1 MVYLGLILFTR
12 FGEGKEDTMKIAAIN
27 GSPKGR
33 ESITHLMVR
42 SFLQGAERAGAETV
56 TVFLAE
62 KDIRHCRGCMA
73 CWFKTPGKCIID
85 DDDMADILSQ
95 TEGADVVVW
104 ATPLKYANVSSML
117 KVFVE
122 RLLVFANPFILV
134 DPAGETRH
142 PKKAPG
148 AESSFYR
155 AKLVAIANGGLGQR
169 GHFQVLSHWMQRLAR
184 NNLTEVIGEIYA
196 PQGPLLANPPDELRP
211 VIADYLRLL
220 EKSGAEIVTD
230 GAISAETQTL
240 LDRDLIPED
249 IYLQQINSYFKML
262 LSSVKHPY
270 VNSW

>member
-1 MVYLGLILFTR
+1 
-12 FGEGKEDTMKIAAIN
+12 MKIAAIN

-33 ESITHLMVR
+33 ESITQLMVC

-62 KDIRHCRGCMA
+62 KDVKHCRGCMT

-85 DDDMADILSQ
+85 DDDMSDILSR
-95 TEGADVVVW
+95 TEGADVVVL

-117 KVFVE
+117 KVFIE
-122 RLLVFANPFILV
+122 RLLVFANPFMLV
-134 DPAGETRH
+134 DQTGETRH
-142 PKKAPG
+142 PKKAPE

-196 PQGPLLANPPDELRP
+196 PQGPLLANPPAELQP

-220 EKSGAEIVTD
+220 EKAGAEIVTD
-230 GAISAETQTL
+230 GSISAATQQL
-240 LDRDLIPED
+240 LDRDLIPEER
-249 IYLQQINSYFKML
+249 YLQQINSSFGML
-262 LSSVKHPY
+262 LSSVQHPY
-270 VNSW
+270 TNSW

>member
-1 MVYLGLILFTR
+1 
-12 FGEGKEDTMKIAAIN
+12 MKIAVIN

-33 ESITHLMVR
+33 ESVTQLMVS

-62 KDIRHCRGCMA
+62 KDIRHCLGCMA
-73 CWFKTPGKCIID
+73 CWFKTPGECIID

-95 TEGADVVVW
+95 SEDADVVVL

-117 KVFVE
+117 KVFIE
-122 RLLVFANPFILV
+122 RLLVFANPYILV
-134 DPAGETRH
+134 DQAGETRH

-169 GHFQVLSHWMQRLAR
+169 GHFQVLSHWMHRLAL

-211 VIADYLRLL
+211 VIADYLRML
-220 EKSGAEIVTD
+220 EKSGTEIVTD
-230 GAISAETQTL
+230 GGISAETQAL
-240 LDRDLIPED
+240 LDRDLIPEE
-249 IYLQQINSYFKML
+249 IYLQQINCYFKML

-270 VNSW
+270 VGSW

>member
-1 MVYLGLILFTR
+1 
-12 FGEGKEDTMKIAAIN
+12 MKIAAIN

-62 KDIRHCRGCMA
+62 KDVRHCRGCMA
-73 CWFKTPGKCIID
+73 CWFQTPGKCIID
-85 DDDMADILSQ
+85 DDDMGDILAR
-95 TEGADVVVW
+95 TKDADVVVLT
-104 ATPLKYANVSSML
+104 TPLKYANVSSML

-122 RLLVFANPFILV
+122 RLLVFANPYILV
-134 DPAGETRH
+134 DQSGETRH
-142 PKKAPG
+142 PKKSPE

-155 AKLVAIANGGLGQR
+155 TKLVAIANGGLGQR
-169 GHFQVLSHWMQRLAR
+169 GHFQVLSHWMHRLAL

-196 PQGPLLANPPDELRP
+196 PQGPLLANPPAELQGI
-211 VIADYLRLL
+211 IADYLRLL
-220 EKSGAEIVTD
+220 EKSGAEIVTEC
-230 GAISAETQTL
+230 GISAETKEL
-240 LDRDLIPED
+240 LDRNLIPD
-249 IYLQQINSYFKML
+249 AIYLQQINSYFNML

>member
-1 MVYLGLILFTR
+1 
-12 FGEGKEDTMKIAAIN
+12 MKIAAIN
-27 GSPKGR
+27 GSPKGK
-33 ESITHLMVR
+33 ESITQLMVC
-42 SFLQGAERAGAETV
+42 SFLQGAKRAGAETL
-56 TVFLAE
+56 TIFLAE
-62 KDIRHCRGCMA
+62 KDVRHCRGCMA

-95 TEGADVVVW
+95 TEGADVVVL

-117 KVFVE
+117 KVFIE

-134 DPAGETRH
+134 DQTGETRH
-142 PKKAPG
+142 PKKAPE

-169 GHFQVLSHWMQRLAR
+169 GHFQVLSHWMQRLAL

-196 PQGPLLANPPDELRP
+196 PQGPLLDNPPAELQP

-230 GAISAETQTL
+230 GAISAETKEL
-240 LDRDLIPED
+240 LDRNLIPEE
-249 IYLQQINSYFKML
+249 IYLQQINSYFKIL

-270 VNSW
+270 ADSW